1 MPSKISYLNEVLI
14 LKSYADVAL
23 ARLWL
28 AARKVRGTDC
38 RRARSGLNFADDK
51 NKKSDYEN

>member
-51 NKKSDYEN
+51 NKKSDNEN

>member
-51 NKKSDYEN
+51 N